1 MHLKPT
7 DQPWATFLKDSTK
20 EHPAG
25 LKWTRLYIHVGSEYG
40 FPLSQYNRL
49 LLSSPVRPN
58 HVGAGG
64 TTPEGAR
71 PIPAC
76 CSPTTQHQNHNSKLT
91 IIPTLEVRA
100 GQGKVLCN
108 YKALTIV
115 RLLPAKRMQRNSIC
129 LCIYNWCQQKS
140 WHFLQSPKYFR
151 FSNCYFLI
159 SQLTEN

>member
-1 MHLKPT
+1 MKG
-7 DQPWATFLKDSTK
+7 DSYFCSSLPEPLLLASCFIHYSNNTICSF
-20 EHPAG
+20 AVQWG
-25 LKWTRLYIHVGSEYG
+25 SDKWTFSSYVPEMPLICVIYTFNKPLCGIC

-129 LCIYNWCQQKS
+129 LCIYN
-140 WHFLQSPKYFR
+140 
-151 FSNCYFLI
+151 
-159 SQLTEN
+159 